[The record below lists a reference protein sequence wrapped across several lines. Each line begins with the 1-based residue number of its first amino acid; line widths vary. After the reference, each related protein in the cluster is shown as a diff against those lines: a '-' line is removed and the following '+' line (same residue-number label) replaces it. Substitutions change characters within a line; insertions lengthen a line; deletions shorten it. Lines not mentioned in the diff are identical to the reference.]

1 MNMGRLHTTRRGGSY
16 VFVLIT
22 TSVAASIA
30 IGGLTLRQASAE
42 RAADFED
49 LASARL
55 LAQSGLEAA
64 LGALAEH
71 ADWRKHASLQHDYA
85 IGKGKVGVEVTDPA
99 DADLSDD
106 ADDPYRVTATA
117 TLGQARAVLRADV
130 IIPTGDEYRDRVL
143 KASPVAYWPF
153 DENRNTTIAAK
164 LAGAQD
170 AGYSMN
176 TVPNTRKGFDGRPA
190 PTMASTFSLAYANHH
205 ADYLLDA
212 GTIAC
217 WVQIDSDSIGDQA
230 IFAKNATGNNPG
242 SIYIYASNDMMLKVR
257 METTYDSTDRS
268 VHKLSPGQW
277 HHVAVSFGPGGI
289 EVFLDAKSEERH
301 SGWTTGLGKGA
312 GGSGN
317 TLPIQ
322 IGSWYNGNWFQDSLN
337 GSVRDVAI
345 FSKQMTEDEIDLL
358 VNGTPPNPFIDPDSW
373 AWVTD

>member
-1 MNMGRLHTTRRGGSY
+1 MGRLHTTRRGGSY

-64 LGALAEH
+64 LGALAE
-71 ADWRKHASLQHDYA
+71 DNNWRNDPTLEIDYA
-85 IGKGKVGVEVTDPA
+85 IGRGKVGVEVTDPA

-106 ADDPYRVTATA
+106 ADDSYRVTATA

-143 KASPVAYWPF
+143 EASPVAYWPL
-153 DENRNTTIAAK
+153 DEDRATFIATK

-170 AGYSMN
+170 AGYSLN
-176 TVPNTRKGFDGRPA
+176 TVPNKRTGFDERPA
-190 PTMASTFSLAYANHH
+190 PTMASTFSFAYANHH
-205 ADYLLDA
+205 ADYLLNA

-217 WVQIDSDSIGDQA
+217 WVYIDSDSAGDQA
-230 IFAKNATGNNPG
+230 IFAKNITGNNPG
-242 SIYIYASNDMMLKVR
+242 SIYIYVSTSMQLMVR
-257 METTYDSTDRS
+257 METTTQSTTQS
-268 VHKLSPGQW
+268 VTRLSPGEW
-277 HHVAVSFGPGGI
+277 HHVAVTFGPGGI
-289 EVFLDAKSEERH
+289 EIFVDAVCKKKDKT
-301 SGWTTGLGKGA
+301 WTTGLGTGA

-322 IGSWYNGNWFQDSLN
+322 IGSWYNGTTFQDSLN

-358 VNGTPPNPFIDPDSW
+358 VNGTPPIPSIDPDSW